1 MEKTQSSN
9 SNSHRYKNLI
19 FVVVTA
25 VIAMFAAAVF
35 SCGLFMSG
43 MISRMAE
50 NLVGDMLKIEAERC
64 WINVQEFYSL
74 PSLLDYWSEHSDKLN
89 RDLYSIKDMENR
101 LAEIGYTN
109 LLFDRCEVTEEEFG
123 AMDPEEQEI
132 FANYCFLCCRIETDT
147 EKKARIPITTKCVR
161 FSDDREYLFFY
172 DDNTIY
178 QFKTS
183 SDDILQNYPL
193 NKELSEYY
201 KRAVNDMITGADT
214 SYYRTTGPEDMLV
227 YCTPIIKDGETVCL
241 IVSYAD
247 RSLINRI
254 AMNLIKGILPGCI
267 LVIILMAVILVLI
280 LRTNVVRPVELLQDT
295 VQDYSETKNSGDIIL
310 KLGKLIGKK
319 NEFGALA
326 SEFNNMALSIDSYVE
341 EIRAAASEKEKM
353 LAELNT
359 AKEIQ
364 SSQLPSEFPAFP
376 GRKDFDLY
384 AVMDPALEVGGDF
397 YDFFLLDDDHL
408 VLVIG
413 DVSDKGIPAALM
425 MMVCKAHIRGAVGR
439 ENSLSDAMGRVNRLI
454 CENNSLGM
462 FVTVWIAVIELSTG
476 KGRAVNA
483 GHEKPVIRRAGGKY
497 ELIKNEHNMALGAW
511 EDESFEEHAFE
522 LMKGDSVFVYT
533 DGVPESTNESNEL
546 FGAERML
553 KTLNENPDAAPE
565 EQIRSMQD
573 AIGGFVGSAKQFD
586 DTTMLMFTRNDV
598 ISDKRDNV

>member
-1 MEKTQSSN
+1 MEKTLSSK
-9 SNSHRYKNLI
+9 NSHRNKNLI

-43 MISRMAE
+43 MISQMAE

-64 WINVQEFYSL
+64 FITVQEFYSL
-74 PSLLDYWSEHSDKLN
+74 PSLLDYWSEHSDTID
-89 RDLYSIKDMENR
+89 RDLYSINKLETR
-101 LAEIGYTN
+101 IAEIGHTN
-109 LLFDRCEVTEEEFG
+109 LLIDRCDVTDEEF
-123 AMDPEEQEI
+123 ASMDPVEQDV

-147 EKKARIPITTKCVR
+147 EKNARVPITTKCVR
-161 FSDDREYLFFY
+161 FSDDGEYLFFY
-172 DDNTIY
+172 DDNTVY
-178 QFKTS
+178 QFKTE
-183 SDDILQNYPL
+183 SDDILQSYPL
-193 NKELSEYY
+193 TKDLSAYY
-201 KRAVNDMITGADT
+201 KKAVNDMLTGADT
-214 SYYRTTGPEDMLV
+214 SYFRTLGSEDLLV
-227 YCTPIIKDGETVCL
+227 YCIPIIKDGETVCL

-247 RSLINRI
+247 RGLIARI
-254 AMNLIKGILPGCI
+254 TTNLLEGILPGCI
-267 LVIILMAVILVLI
+267 LVIILMAIILVLI

-295 VQDYSETKNSGDIIL
+295 VQDYSETKNSADINR
-310 KLGKLIGKK
+310 KLGKLIGEN

-326 SEFNNMALSIDSYVE
+326 SEFNNMALSIDSYVD
-341 EIRAAASEKEKM
+341 EIRTAASEKEKM

-376 GRKDFDLY
+376 DRKDFDLY

-462 FVTVWIAVIELSTG
+462 FVTLWTAVIELSTG
-476 KGRAVNA
+476 KGCAVNA

-497 ELIKNEHNMALGAW
+497 ELIKNQHNMALGAW
-511 EDESFEEHAFE
+511 EDEIFDEHAFE
-522 LMKGDSVFVYT
+522 LNKGDSVFVYT

-553 KTLNENPDAAPE
+553 ETLNKNPDAAPE
-565 EQIRSMQD
+565 EQIRGMLKEIAD
-573 AIGGFVGSAKQFD
+573 FVGEAKQFD
-586 DTTMLMFTRNDV
+586 DTTMLMFTRTGIVPDES
-598 ISDKRDNV
+598 SDK